1 MLDAELI
8 LMFKLLNLLLW
19 SLLVMLLVLGSR
31 LDAALHLLAD
41 EQDLA
46 VLVVQVFWLDF
57 DPSQSAE
64 LVDEP
69 GNGQS

>member
-1 MLDAELI
+1 
-8 LMFKLLNLLLW
+8 
-19 SLLVMLLVLGSR
+19 MLLVLGSR

-46 VLVVQVFWLDF
+46 ILIVEVLRLDF